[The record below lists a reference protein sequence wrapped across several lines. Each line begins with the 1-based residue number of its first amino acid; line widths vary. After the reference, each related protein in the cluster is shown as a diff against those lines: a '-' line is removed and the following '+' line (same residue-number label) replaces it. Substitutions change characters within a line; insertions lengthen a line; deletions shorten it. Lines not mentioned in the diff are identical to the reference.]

1 MLAAINCRVRPRAR
15 TRSSSG
21 CRHRVAFWCRHLEI
35 SATNEANRPSDTS
48 VPFGR
53 EESTRHQPSGA
64 SMPLSSPR
72 LRRFTKQAL
81 VAVVPD
87 PAPDQAQLATAFE
100 LLCDRLRARLHPL
113 FGGAAIAALFARALH
128 VATTE
133 FPWLADVVP
142 KNGERC
148 SLENL
153 ERVSGAVERESLQE
167 GLAAV
172 LAHEIGL
179 LSAFIGEDF
188 VMPLVQA
195 AWETT
200 SSGPARIEGDH
211 E

>member
-1 MLAAINCRVRPRAR
+1 MDASIPDAIE
-15 TRSSSG
+15 TSTFHQRSGS
-21 CRHRVAFWCRHLEI
+21 
-35 SATNEANRPSDTS
+35 
-48 VPFGR
+48 
-53 EESTRHQPSGA
+53 
-64 SMPLSSPR
+64 SMPLSSPG
-72 LRRFTKQAL
+72 LRRFARRAL
-81 VAVVPD
+81 VAVAGD
-87 PAPDQAQLATAFE
+87 PAPDQARLASGFDV
-100 LLCDRLRARLHPL
+100 LCERLRARLHPL
-113 FGGAAIAALFARALH
+113 FGREASAALFARALH

-133 FPWLADVVP
+133 FAWLADVVP

-148 SLENL
+148 SLEGL
-153 ERVSGAVERESLQE
+153 DRLSGAIERHTLEE

-200 SSGPARIEGDH
+200 SIGPARNEGDH